1 MITGTEEK
9 RRLPRIKLKTPLRYQ
24 IRGLPELNETVSDNV
39 SLGGIGFI
47 NDRFIAPKTLVMLEI
62 NVLSRVLRPLGKI
75 AWAASLPRSDNYRI
89 GVEFLELD
97 RGEKNYLTDYVDMQ
111 MGRL

>member
-1 MITGTEEK
+1 MH
-9 RRLPRIKLKTPLRYQ
+9 YQ
-24 IRGLPELNETVSDNV
+24 IRGTPEFNNTVSDNI

-62 NVLSRVLRPLGKI
+62 NVLSRVLRPVGKI
-75 AWAASLPRSDNYRI
+75 AWASSLPRSNKYRI
-89 GVEFLELD
+89 GTEFLELD
-97 RGEKNYLTDYVDMQ
+97 PKERNYLTDYVDMQ